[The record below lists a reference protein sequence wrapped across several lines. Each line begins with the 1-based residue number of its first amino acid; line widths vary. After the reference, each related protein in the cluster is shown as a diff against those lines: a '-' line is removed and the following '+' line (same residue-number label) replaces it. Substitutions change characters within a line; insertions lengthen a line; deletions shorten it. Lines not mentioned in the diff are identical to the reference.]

1 MEHTRFIG
9 LDIHKERISIAVAES
24 GRSGAVEY
32 LGEIAND
39 PGAISKLCDRL
50 RRPGK
55 PLAFCYEAGPCGY
68 GVYRQ
73 LTSLGHRCDVV
84 APSLIPTK
92 AGDRVKTNRRDATM
106 LARLHR
112 AGELTPVW
120 VPDAD
125 HEAMRDLIRLRSVVR
140 QIVTRARQHLQGF
153 LLRHGR
159 KHGRGT
165 AWRMA
170 YRRWLSTL
178 AFEHPAQQIAF
189 QDYVD
194 AVMDA
199 ERRLKRVE
207 EQIFGLLPEWNLRPV
222 VDALQAMRGIALINA
237 VVLVAEVGDFTRFSN
252 PRQLMAYFGLVPGE
266 RSSGETIRR
275 GGITKTGNTPC
286 PARAGRR
293 RLGLPNEGAHRPSQ
307 GRSDRGA
314 AKSRSR
320 HRVESASSALRPISS
335 AERARQN
342 RQRRQCRHRAR
353 DGGLHLVDRLHNPIR
368 AKDGVTMTQRTTSR
382 GDRKHNISLGAI
394 CGAGGRT
401 MPGSPRVHYE
411 PSMLAI

>member
-9 LDIHKERISIAVAES
+9 LDIHKERISVAVAES
-24 GRSGAVEY
+24 GRSGAVDY
-32 LGEIAND
+32 LGEIANE

-50 RRPGK
+50 RRLGIH
-55 PLAFCYEAGPCGY
+55 
-68 GVYRQ
+68 RQ
-73 LTSLGHRCDVV
+73 LTRLSHRCDVV

-178 AFEHPAQQIAF
+178 AFA
-189 QDYVD
+189 
-194 AVMDA
+194 
-199 ERRLKRVE
+199 
-207 EQIFGLLPEWNLRPV
+207 
-222 VDALQAMRGIALINA
+222 
-237 VVLVAEVGDFTRFSN
+237 
-252 PRQLMAYFGLVPGE
+252 
-266 RSSGETIRR
+266 
-275 GGITKTGNTPC
+275 
-286 PARAGRR
+286 
-293 RLGLPNEGAHRPSQ
+293 
-307 GRSDRGA
+307 
-314 AKSRSR
+314 
-320 HRVESASSALRPISS
+320 
-335 AERARQN
+335 
-342 RQRRQCRHRAR
+342 
-353 DGGLHLVDRLHNPIR
+353 
-368 AKDGVTMTQRTTSR
+368 
-382 GDRKHNISLGAI
+382 
-394 CGAGGRT
+394 
-401 MPGSPRVHYE
+401 
-411 PSMLAI
+411 

>member
-9 LDIHKERISIAVAES
+9 LDIHKERISVAVAES

-32 LGEIAND
+32 LGEIANE

-68 GVYRQ
+68 GIHRQ
-73 LTSLGHRCDVV
+73 LTRLGHRCDVV

-140 QIVTRARQHLQGF
+140 QIVTRARQHPQGF

-178 AFEHPAQQIAF
+178 AFEHPAQQIAL

-207 EQIFGLLPEWNLRPV
+207 EPVFGLLPDWNLRPV
-222 VDALQAMRGIALINA
+222 VDGLQAMRGIALINA
-237 VVLVAEVGDFTRFSN
+237 VVLVTEVGDFTRFSN

-266 RSSGETIRR
+266 RSSGETVRR
-275 GGITKTGNTPC
+275 GAISKTGNAHVRRALVEGAWAYRMK
-286 PARAGRR
+286 ARIGRHKVDRIEALPKVVRDIGWKAQVRLCTRYR
-293 RLGLPNEGAHRPSQ
+293 RL
-307 GRSDRGA
+307 
-314 AKSRSR
+314 
-320 HRVESASSALRPISS
+320 
-335 AERARQN
+335 RARGKTANVVNVAIAREMVGFIWSIACTIQSAP
-342 RQRRQCRHRAR
+342 RA
-353 DGGLHLVDRLHNPIR
+353 
-368 AKDGVTMTQRTTSR
+368 A
-382 GDRKHNISLGAI
+382 
-394 CGAGGRT
+394 
-401 MPGSPRVHYE
+401 
-411 PSMLAI
+411 

>member
-1 MEHTRFIG
+1 MEHTRFVG
-9 LDIHKERISIAVAES
+9 LDIHKERISVAVAES
-24 GRSGAVEY
+24 GRRGRLEY

-39 PGAISKLCDRL
+39 PGAIGKLCDHL
-50 RRPGK
+50 RRPGQ

-68 GVYRQ
+68 GVHRQ
-73 LTSLGHRCDVV
+73 LTTLGHRCDVV

-92 AGDRVKTNRRDATM
+92 PGNRVKTDRRDATM

-125 HEAMRDLIRLRSVVR
+125 HEAMRDLVRLRSVVR

-178 AFEHPAQQIAF
+178 AFDHPAQQIAF

-199 ERRLKRVE
+199 ERRLQRVE
-207 EQIFGLLPEWNLRPV
+207 EQISSLLPEWNLRPV

-266 RSSGETIRR
+266 RSSGETVRR
-275 GGITKTGNTPC
+275 GGITKTGNAHVRRALIEGAWAYRMR
-286 PARAGRR
+286 ARIGRHKVDRIEALPKVVRDIGWNAQVRLCTRYR
-293 RLGLPNEGAHRPSQ
+293 RLSA
-307 GRSDRGA
+307 RGKA
-314 AKSRSR
+314 ANVVNAAVAREMVSFIWSIACT
-320 HRVESASSALRPISS
+320 VQSAPKA
-335 AERARQN
+335 
-342 RQRRQCRHRAR
+342 
-353 DGGLHLVDRLHNPIR
+353 V
-368 AKDGVTMTQRTTSR
+368 
-382 GDRKHNISLGAI
+382 
-394 CGAGGRT
+394 
-401 MPGSPRVHYE
+401 
-411 PSMLAI
+411 